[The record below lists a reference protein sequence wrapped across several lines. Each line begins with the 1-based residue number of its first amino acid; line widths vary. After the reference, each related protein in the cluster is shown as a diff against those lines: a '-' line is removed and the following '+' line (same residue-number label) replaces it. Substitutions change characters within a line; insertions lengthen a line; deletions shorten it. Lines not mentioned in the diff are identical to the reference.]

1 MQFNGLVNEARSFVT
16 KNSPTILTAL
26 AAAGVISTAVLAIEA
41 TRRSYEHFHENYSCV
56 FPTDEKYA
64 FVKTYWRN
72 YVPTLVT
79 AGVTI
84 TCLIGS
90 TRIYSG
96 RSAALA
102 ALYGATE
109 KAFAEYKG
117 KVLETVGES
126 KEQKIYESVVQD
138 RLNANPVNNTLV
150 FVTGSGSQLCYDM
163 LSGRYF
169 LSDMETIRQQVNAL
183 NQELINDTWV
193 PLNRFYS
200 LLGLENISLGNNIG
214 WIPDNLVELIYT
226 SKIAEDGRPCLVL
239 DYRTEPKLEDQ
250 LRYW

>member
-26 AAAGVISTAVLAIEA
+26 AAAGVVSTAILAAEA
-41 TRRSYEHFHENYSCV
+41 SIRSHKDYFMRAVGDEEH
-56 FPTDEKYA
+56 TKMDL
-64 FVKTYWRN
+64 VKLYWKN
-72 YVPTLVT
+72 YVPTLAM

-90 TRIYSG
+90 GRIYST
-96 RSAALA
+96 RSATLA

-109 KAFAEYKG
+109 KAFSEYKG
-117 KVLETVGES
+117 KVLESVGES
-126 KEQKIYESVVQD
+126 KEQKIYEGVVQD
-138 RLNANPVNNTLV
+138 RLNTNPVNNTLV
-150 FVTGSGSQLCYDM
+150 YVTGSGNQLCYDM

-239 DYRTEPKLEDQ
+239 DYATEPKLEDM